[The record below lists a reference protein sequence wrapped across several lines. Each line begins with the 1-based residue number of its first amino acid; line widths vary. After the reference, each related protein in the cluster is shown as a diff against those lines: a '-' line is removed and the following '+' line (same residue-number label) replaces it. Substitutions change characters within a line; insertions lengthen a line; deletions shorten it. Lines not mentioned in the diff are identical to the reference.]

1 MNAIMRSP
9 QRGWELFGDFNDI
22 THGIFNPNRHAAS
35 ADQAYTP
42 AIDIVETSKGYEVRA
57 DLPGMKK
64 ENLSVTVK
72 EELLT
77 IEAEPKVEDSERDG
91 ETVIKK
97 ERRSGK
103 YSRTLKLGRT
113 IDGTKISAEYSDGVL
128 TLMLPKAEEAVSRKI
143 EVAVH

>member
-72 EELLT
+72 DEILT
-77 IEAEPKVEDSERDG
+77 IEAGPSAADTENDG

-103 YSRTLKLGRT
+103 YSRTLKLGKT
-113 IDGTKISAEYSDGVL
+113 IDGTRISAEYADGVL